1 MAAGRQTKDDNALHH
16 AGVRELHTC
25 SKVGLGLGEST
36 WRTWIEAGPATT
48 ALKHTTYYTY
58 NITNSVSKADIDA
71 AFGDREEK
79 QKVRVWR
86 WHTAAAAEILRGK
99 NWRQED
105 VDFVAKQ

>member
-1 MAAGRQTKDDNALHH
+1 MAVGRQTKDDNVLHH
-16 AGVRELHTC
+16 AGVRELY
-25 SKVGLGLGEST
+25 SKAGLGEST
-36 WRTWIEAGPATT
+36 ILWRTWIEAGPATT

-58 NITNSVSKADIDA
+58 NITNSVSKVDIDD

-79 QKVRVWR
+79 QKVRAWK
-86 WHTAAAAEILRGK
+86 WHTAAEILRGK